1 MSSKQTTQTQGTQSQ
16 TGAQSGT
23 TSGTGGFTGTTG
35 YDWFQ
40 NPGSEDI
47 TALRGYK
54 EQIDPAI
61 SAQHS
66 RRQTNLRS
74 SYQNPLGQYT
84 TPAMRDAALRS
95 QEGELEQDYGQAQRN
110 AYSDQQGRTGQ
121 RMAGLAALT
130 APVQQQTSSAGT
142 TSENST
148 TSGDYSG
155 SGTNSGSTT
164 QSTPML
170 PGILGAAA
178 GIGGAALTLLFA
190 VLPHVAG
197 HGQGILSIMLS

>member
-1 MSSKQTTQTQGTQSQ
+1 MSSRQTTTTQGTQQ
-16 TGAQSGT
+16 QQGT
-23 TSGTGGFTGTTG
+23 QQGSTSGTGGFTGTSA

-47 TALRGYK
+47 SALRGYS

-61 SAQHS
+61 GAQHS

-110 AYSDQQGRTGQ
+110 AYGDQQGRRGQ
-121 RMAGLAALT
+121 RLAGLAALT
-130 APVQQQTSSAGT
+130 APVQQQTGSTGT
-142 TSENST
+142 TTESSS

-155 SGTNSGSTT
+155 SGSNTGSSS
-164 QSTPML
+164 QSTPLL
-170 PGILGAAA
+170 PSILGGAASVGAAA
-178 GIGGAALTLLFA
+178 L
-190 VLPHVAG
+190 
-197 HGQGILSIMLS
+197 

>member
-1 MSSKQTTQTQGTQSQ
+1 MSSKQTTNTQGTQSQ
-16 TGAQSGT
+16 TGSQSGS

-61 SAQHS
+61 GAQHS
-66 RRQTNLRS
+66 RRQTNLRA
-74 SYQNPLGQYT
+74 SYSNPLGQYT

-130 APVQQQTSSAGT
+130 APQLQQTGSTGAT
-142 TSENST
+142 TESST

-155 SGTNSGSTT
+155 SGTNTGSTT
-164 QSTPML
+164 QSQPLL
-170 PGILGAAA
+170 PSILGAGASV
-178 GIGGAALTLLFA
+178 GAAAL
-190 VLPHVAG
+190 
-197 HGQGILSIMLS
+197 